1 MLDKSGDVS
10 RGAKTKATPAVNP
23 KTNRAG
29 PAGRCHHSAMFDCS
43 EATGQVYAQ
52 LGKTLK
58 AVLKTE

>member
-1 MLDKSGDVS
+1 M
-10 RGAKTKATPAVNP
+10 APKTKATPAVNP